1 LWRIQLPPLELS
13 EPSVRLKYKII
24 CYAAAWLVA
33 LFGTNPN
40 GGLWALAWMFPL
52 GLAAF
57 SNPHWGNSGGWGVFA
72 VCLAVYLVHAWFY
85 FRSRNARTT
94 FLLFG
99 ILTILL
105 ICNVSGCRAMINT
118 H

>member
-1 LWRIQLPPLELS
+1 M
-13 EPSVRLKYKII
+13 RLRHKIAF
-24 CYAAAWLVA
+24 YAGAWLAA
-33 LFGTNPN
+33 LFATNPN

-57 SNPHWGNSGGWGVFA
+57 IDRPWANSGGWGVVA
-72 VCLAVYLVHAWFY
+72 VSIAGSLIPAWFY
-85 FRSRNARTT
+85 FRSQGLRATL
-94 FLLFG
+94 FLICVLA
-99 ILTILL
+99 ILL

>member
-1 LWRIQLPPLELS
+1 MHDPTSGIETIPKQSL
-13 EPSVRLKYKII
+13 RLRYKII
-24 CYAAAWLVA
+24 CYAVAWLAA
-33 LFGTNPN
+33 LFATNPN

-57 SNPHWGNSGGWGVFA
+57 IDRRWANSGGWGVFA
-72 VCLAVYLVHAWFY
+72 GCLAVYLIHAWFY
-85 FRSRNARTT
+85 FRSRNLRTAL
-94 FLLFG
+94 FLFG
-99 ILTILL
+99 VLAILL

>member
-1 LWRIQLPPLELS
+1 MPD
-13 EPSVRLKYKII
+13 PSPGTGTISKQSALLRYKIT
-24 CYAAAWLVA
+24 CYVVAWLAA
-33 LFGTNPN
+33 LFATNPN

-57 SNPHWGNSGGWGVFA
+57 IDRHWANSGSWGAFIG
-72 VCLAVYLVHAWFY
+72 CIAVYLVHAWFY
-85 FRSRNARTT
+85 FRSRNLRTT
-94 FLLFG
+94 FFLFG
-99 ILTILL
+99 VLAILL

>member
-1 LWRIQLPPLELS
+1 VVDPTAGNTIRS
-13 EPSVRLKYKII
+13 NRVRLKYKII
-24 CYAAAWLVA
+24 CYVAAWLAA
-33 LFGTNPN
+33 LFATNPN

-57 SNPHWGNSGGWGVFA
+57 FNPHWGNSGGWGVFA
-72 VCLAVYLVHAWFY
+72 TCIAVYLLQAWSY
-85 FRSRNARTT
+85 FRSRKVRTT

-99 ILTILL
+99 FLAILL